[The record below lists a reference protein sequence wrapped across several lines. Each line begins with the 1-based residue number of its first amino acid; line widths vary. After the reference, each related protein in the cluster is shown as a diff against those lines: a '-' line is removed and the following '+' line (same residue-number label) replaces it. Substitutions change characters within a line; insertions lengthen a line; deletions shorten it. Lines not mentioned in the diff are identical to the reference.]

1 MEQVKVNKEQSVAK
15 PEGASLRR
23 ESDFFAPM
31 VPFGRWFGMSPFA
44 LMRQLTDEMDRTFR
58 GAVPAGYGGAELRAW
73 SPAVD
78 VRQCNGDL
86 VVTAELP
93 GLKKEEIKVEVTD
106 DALVIQGERKRE
118 HKEDHEGYHSWE
130 RSYGK
135 FYRSIA
141 LPEGAKT
148 DQVKAEMQD
157 GILKVSLPV
166 PHTEKKPRQVP
177 IEAKAA
183 TAKA

>member
-1 MEQVKVNKEQSVAK
+1 MEQVKVNKQQSVAK
-15 PEGASLRR
+15 PEAAPLRR
-23 ESDFFAPM
+23 ANEFFAPM

-44 LMRQLTDEMDRTFR
+44 LMRELTDEMDKTFR
-58 GAVPAGYGGAELRAW
+58 GVAPAAGAGAELRAW
-73 SPAVD
+73 SPVVD
-78 VRQCNGDL
+78 IRQCNGDL

-93 GLKKEEIKVEVTD
+93 GLKKDEVKVEVTD

-118 HKEDHEGYHSWE
+118 HKEDHEGYHSYE
-130 RSYGK
+130 RSYGQ

-157 GILKVSLPV
+157 GILKVSVPV
-166 PHTEKKPRQVP
+166 PQAEKKSRQVP
-177 IEAKAA
+177 IEAKTA